1 MKLEEKGNSVI
12 GKGVDTDIVVA
23 SGKAYVNALNKLE
36 FVKTK
41 KKPEAM

>member
-1 MKLEEKGNSVI
+1 
-12 GKGVDTDIVVA
+12 VA